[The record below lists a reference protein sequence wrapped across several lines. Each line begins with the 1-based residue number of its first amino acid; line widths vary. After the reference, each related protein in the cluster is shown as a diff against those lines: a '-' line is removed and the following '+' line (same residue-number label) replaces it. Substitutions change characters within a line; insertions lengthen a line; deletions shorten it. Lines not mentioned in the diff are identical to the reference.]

1 MRIPQSFFYKAL
13 KPGRYLGADLPDHC
27 PPEPGQRRIIWFY
40 PGRYE
45 DAVSD
50 PGYCRGFFTLRSAV
64 EAYVARAIDFDQDA
78 WQLLADRSLP
88 PFTLDAHEPIGS
100 ADVVVFWIPDVFGA
114 VSIPSILARLNLDRS
129 KTKIGA
135 VIDGCWVPPLLKGH
149 VDWMCAAPY
158 GWMPAA
164 LPTLVDGADVGASPG
179 VYIEGQSNWSDI
191 SQWSPESVAL
201 LQPASSST
209 QQWLPIVETGHAHG
223 HLELLSVND
232 EGHLAARSIDDC
244 TVDALDT
251 LRTTGCEGLR
261 LLDSGID
268 SGHRIPAILTE
279 LTRVFNMARTQV
291 DLPPFG
297 LAEFDQRWRAYK
309 PHLIKPILRL
319 RVGSGDD
326 PQAAI
331 AAGRN
336 ALNDGWH
343 GLTLVAA
350 FESFAAF
357 SDLVPQ
363 IATIVDGWSK
373 VAVGFDDRRQIR
385 VQLDPAPI
393 ERWAAFPAEPSEE
406 DLRRLLYEFRHL
418 AESVSS
424 SVTVGHPRLEQ
435 VIARNWLAATTDDIW
450 NRLAELDWSD
460 SNDNPAMPFD
470 WLSWIRNRS
479 GMTGPPSESFVRG
492 SLPTKSLSALP
503 KLPKSAQKPQTM
515 STTTTESQSYGRRQR
530 RTAVSRRL
538 QAPARNRLRA
548 CWGKSAA
555 WRFFSHLDMVR
566 VVERSIR
573 VARLP
578 VSYSEGFHPR
588 MKVSFGPP
596 LSFGLT
602 SRAELFDVL
611 LDRNVEESDVDALRQ
626 AFPDGVDLI
635 QGEGIPSQVPSLTE
649 SINEA
654 EYGALIPLDAETAQS
669 LIEAF
674 IQQPSIRFTRPD
686 RPDRKPFD
694 PRVSLRA
701 TEMEVVPEGVKW
713 RIRVSLGTQGQIRP
727 AEWAQL
733 IFGFNEDQLGEL
745 VIERTALRVRSSD
758 KVRSPFD
765 TVNV

>member
-13 KPGRYLGADLPDHC
+13 KPGRYLGADLPDQR
-27 PPEPGQRRIIWFY
+27 PPQPGQRRIVWFY

-50 PGYCRGFFTLRSAV
+50 PGYCRGFFTLRTTV
-64 EAYVARAIDFDQDA
+64 ESHMARAIDFDQDA
-78 WQLLADRSLP
+78 WQLLEDRELP
-88 PFTLDAHEPIGS
+88 PFTLDSHEPIHS

-114 VSIPSILARLNLDRS
+114 ARIPSILPRLNLDRS
-129 KTKIGA
+129 RTKIGA
-135 VIDGCWVPPLLKGH
+135 VIDGCWAPPFLKAE

-164 LPTLVDGADVGASPG
+164 LRALVDGVDAQASPG
-179 VYIEGQSNWSDI
+179 VYIEGHDDWSDV
-191 SQWSPESVAL
+191 SQWSPDAIPL
-201 LQPASSST
+201 LQPARPST
-209 QQWLPIVETGHAHG
+209 QQWLPTVETGRLHG
-223 HLELLSVND
+223 HLELLSVDND
-232 EGHLAARSIDDC
+232 GRLAARSVDDC

-261 LLDSGID
+261 FFDSGID

-291 DLPPFG
+291 DLPPFWFG
-297 LAEFDQRWRAYK
+297 EFDQRWRVYK

-319 RVGSGDD
+319 RVAPGDD
-326 PQAAI
+326 PQAAVE
-331 AAGRN
+331 AGRN
-336 ALNDGWH
+336 ALNDGWR
-343 GLTLVAA
+343 GVTLAAA
-350 FESFAAF
+350 FDSFDAF
-357 SDLVPQ
+357 SDMVSK
-363 IATIVDGWSK
+363 IETIIDGWSN
-373 VAVGFDDRRQIR
+373 VAAGFEDRRQLR
-385 VQLDPAPI
+385 VQLDPSPI
-393 ERWAAFPAEPSEE
+393 ERWVDSPAEPSEE
-406 DLRRLLYEFRHL
+406 GVRRLLYEFRHL
-418 AESVSS
+418 AE

-435 VIARNWLAATTDDIW
+435 VIARNWLAATTENIW
-450 NRLAELDWSD
+450 TRLADLNMSD
-460 SNDNPAMPFD
+460 SNDDSVMPFD
-470 WLSWIRNRS
+470 WLGWIRNRS
-479 GMTGPPSESFVRG
+479 GMTGPPTEPFARG
-492 SLPTKSLSALP
+492 SCPAIAIATLPELPSSVKTAQSATR
-503 KLPKSAQKPQTM
+503 ATADTQA
-515 STTTTESQSYGRRQR
+515 YGRRKR

-538 QAPARNRLRA
+538 QAPARNRLRV
-548 CWGKSAA
+548 CWGKTAA

-578 VSYSEGFHPR
+578 VSCSEGFHPR

-611 LDRNVEESDVDALRQ
+611 LDRNVEESDVDALRR
-626 AFPDGVDLI
+626 AFPDGIDLI
-635 QGEGIPSQVPSLTE
+635 HAEGFPSQVPSLTE
-649 SINEA
+649 TLNEA
-654 EYGALIPLDAETAQS
+654 EYSALIPLEAATAQS

-674 IQQPSIRFTRPD
+674 IQQPTIRFTRPD

-713 RIRVSLGTQGQIRP
+713 TIRISIGTQGQIRP
-727 AEWAQL
+727 PEWAQL

-745 VIERTALRVRSSD
+745 IIERTALRVRSSD
-758 KVRSPFD
+758 TVRSPFD